1 MGCVFQ
7 VASELDDDPHITT
20 GRADG
25 LLVGELV
32 GELVGVLVIDSEGL
46 NEDDKG
52 VE

>member
-32 GELVGVLVIDSEGL
+32 GELVGVLVIDSEEL
-46 NEDDKG
+46 NEDDEE